1 MRKLLFATVT
11 LGTLVLCLPASA
23 GEKKTTTFYGYL
35 VDRKCSASVREDP
48 HPEEFIKHHTKDCS
62 LMANCKR
69 QGYALFVKSRWLN
82 LDKQGNKH
90 AIKLLERSKRNSGF
104 YVRATGSIEGGDL
117 LKVQTLSETEEPSAD
132 QNDAETK

>member
-1 MRKLLFATVT
+1 
-11 LGTLVLCLPASA
+11 
-23 GEKKTTTFYGYL
+23 
-35 VDRKCSASVREDP
+35 
-48 HPEEFIKHHTKDCS
+48 
-62 LMANCKR
+62 
-69 QGYALFVKSRWLN
+69 VKSRWLN